1 MKKLKQR
8 VTLKRRRRN
17 KMRHSHKMQQGG
29 IGLMKKLSNPVAAYQ
44 LSRENKEKEGLKTNQ
59 IIELPENTDINDLI
73 RIADKN
79 LSPKIYRDA
88 SDIMIRT
95 KKELAFTDWRNWG
108 KEDTKINKN
117 LMHYFTAYNKI
128 AQILTLQKMKQLTII
143 NDNDPAKINNS
154 VKPLF
159 DFFCE
164 YIIVIGHILE
174 SIQEQQNKYNILKIL
189 YDHRNNGTLKDAIK
203 DTQLLSETEGL
214 KNMSLKEGIKKYSIN
229 TLKLE
234 LGSTEEKLI
243 RLNDLINKN
252 NEDIAAFNTGIGNA
266 QSIITEIDQGEC
278 VISGIAMSIGKSN
291 VIFDAS
297 AAPVVASVNSNASL
311 PLVNSAA
318 SSASVVPNVAS
329 VVVPNVASSA
339 SLPLASA
346 APNVASS
353 ALPPVNA
360 VVAPVVASN
369 VSAASGN
376 ASGNA
381 SAASAASGVAS
392 NINSFN
398 NSRSSS
404 FSSVNTDDSDL
415 NMRLAKLIEDDNEL
429 QRRTQLRNQGMNE
442 FDIAS
447 SKGGKKNR
455 KRKQRGGGGKDQIIA
470 SLNQFVK
477 AATNQIEAQAKIV
490 DIPANES
497 RADQFIS
504 RVPSKITPRV
514 VGIVP
519 SQNQGNDDV
528 PVPIFAT
535 SPLQGSQPQNIGSL
549 DDIIGRHDAANE
561 KQTALLIAQFEKLA
575 KLIEG
580 RVQGSRGT
588 GEIGTETETNDFGSD
603 SRSVGSNEESGEE
616 SKGLSVKLGDLSKL
630 TGDTYV
636 QSVRYLKLLK
646 AIVKKQPDKDGS
658 GGVMTAIDTALELLQ
673 ALIENGGDI
682 IKINETTKGNLE
694 TDNADIVEILFSLL
708 GIGVTTATL
717 GGKRKRKCKRSTI
730 KRMKY
735 RRDKKT
741 KKRPRRRP

>member
-17 KMRHSHKMQQGG
+17 KMRHSHKMQRGG

-44 LSRENKEKEGLKTNQ
+44 LSRENKEKEGLTANQ

-117 LMHYFTAYNKI
+117 LMHYFTAYNRI
-128 AQILTLQKMKQLTII
+128 AQILTQQKMKQLTTIK
-143 NDNDPAKINNS
+143 DDDPAKDAKINNS

-234 LGSTEEKLI
+234 VGSTEEKLI

-329 VVVPNVASSA
+329 LPVNSNASVPLVVPNA
-339 SLPLASA
+339 LPLVNASDA
-346 APNVASS
+346 FLPNVDPNAFGAS
-353 ALPPVNA
+353 
-360 VVAPVVASN
+360 VVDSN
-369 VSAASGN
+369 N
-376 ASGNA
+376 
-381 SAASAASGVAS
+381 
-392 NINSFN
+392 NSYD

-404 FSSVNTDDSDL
+404 FSSVDTNDPEL
-415 NMRLAKLIEDDNEL
+415 NMRLNKLIDDDLKEIQKLPFIEKKKRLKALGITDEDLPLYLYSN
-429 QRRTQLRNQGMNE
+429 
-442 FDIAS
+442 
-447 SKGGKKNR
+447 GGKRNK
-455 KRKQRGGGGKDQIIA
+455 KRKQRGGGKDQIIA

-477 AATNQIEAQAKIV
+477 AATRQIKAQAEAGVV
-490 DIPANES
+490 DNPMDSQTTGTAANPTTNPAANT
-497 RADQFIS
+497 A
-504 RVPSKITPRV
+504 
-514 VGIVP
+514 GIVP
-519 SQNQGNDDV
+519 RILHDQSTNV
-528 PVPIFAT
+528 PVFAT

-588 GEIGTETETNDFGSD
+588 GEIGIETEQESVVL
-603 SRSVGSNEESGEE
+603 SRSVDSNEESGEK
-616 SKGLSVKLGDLSKL
+616 SKDLSIKLGDLSKL

-646 AIVKKQPDKDGS
+646 AIIEKQPDKDGS
-658 GGVMTAIDTALELLQ
+658 GDVMTAIDTALELLK
-673 ALIENGGDI
+673 ALIDEDNGI
-682 IKINETTKGNLE
+682 IKIDETTKGNLE
-694 TDNADIVEILFSLL
+694 ADNADIVEILFSLL

-717 GGKRKRKCKRSTI
+717 GGKRKRKCKRCTR

>member
-73 RIADKN
+73 RIAYK
-79 LSPKIYRDA
+79 
-88 SDIMIRT
+88 
-95 KKELAFTDWRNWG
+95 
-108 KEDTKINKN
+108 KINKN

-318 SSASVVPNVAS
+318 SSASVVPNVSAAS
-329 VVVPNVASSA
+329 GN
-339 SLPLASA
+339 ASA

-477 AATNQIEAQAKIV
+477 AATNQIEAQAGVV
-490 DIPANES
+490 DIQANES

-580 RVQGSRGT
+580 RVQGSRHGT
-588 GEIGTETETNDFGSD
+588 GEIGIETETNDFGSD
-603 SRSVGSNEESGEE
+603 SRSVDSNEESGEE

-646 AIVKKQPDKDGS
+646 AIIKKQPDKDGS

-682 IKINETTKGNLE
+682 IKIDKTTKGNLE

-717 GGKRKRKCKRSTI
+717 GGKRKRKCKRCTR

-735 RRDKKT
+735 RGIRRQKKDPEEGL
-741 KKRPRRRP
+741 RL